1 MDGHIVLSRKLANAN
16 HFPAIDILRSVS
28 RLDRAVCS
36 ENEISL
42 ISNVRD
48 LLSLYKQNE
57 DLINVGA
64 YVKGSNPKIDLAIE
78 KFPEIEKFLRQR
90 YDELW
95 NRKQSL
101 EQLSAVFA

>member
-1 MDGHIVLSRKLANAN
+1 M
-16 HFPAIDILRSVS
+16 
-28 RLDRAVCS
+28 
-36 ENEISL
+36 
-42 ISNVRD
+42 
-48 LLSLYKQNE
+48 
-57 DLINVGA
+57 INVGA

-95 NRKQSL
+95 TRNQSL